1 MSRRSVPRSITRI
14 RPDRRDHPLKTMRE
28 RFSLAPSLNTVPVT
42 GSDLHH
48 GRFARGGPSPRP
60 PCGSPGFIFARLERR
75 GPRPPP
81 PCRSPYGHR
90 PASHGGGP
98 APPPPPRRPTGP
110 CAPPP
115 AAGPPP
121 PPPARP

>member
-75 GPRPPP
+75 GPRPPTPRGSHHGHKLP
-81 PCRSPYGHR
+81 PDRG
-90 PASHGGGP
+90 
-98 APPPPPRRPTGP
+98 
-110 CAPPP
+110 
-115 AAGPPP
+115 GPPP
-121 PPPARP
+121 PPPPRPPHGHRPPPHLRGPPPP